1 MRLGASFSALAHRLR
16 RSIVAVAQGTRRGLS
31 ANSGAKFLARR
42 AAVGARRRQPLG
54 GRFISVVDR
63 NLPVL
68 FPLPAGCLVVGLVVY
83 PLVYTLILST
93 RSYDLGFRSYSF
105 VGLGHYATL
114 LTSQQFWDA
123 FARTFYFTVLSVA
136 GSIILGMVMALI
148 LNREFRGAR
157 WARTAFLLPM
167 VATPVATSLVWM
179 MMFNPT
185 LGVLNYL
192 LEAVGLPP
200 SVWVADPQLAIPSIV
215 LVDVWHFAPFAML
228 ILLAGLR
235 SLPSEPFE
243 SAMMDGASRWQIFWR
258 ITVPLLQPV
267 LVVVLIFRTIN
278 SLKVFDIIWV
288 ITSGGPGFSSETLYV
303 YAYNQAFKYLDIGY
317 GSAVIVVF
325 TAIVAGA
332 SVVWI
337 HARERAWT

>member
-1 MRLGASFSALAHRLR
+1 MTPRASVLPSAPT
-16 RSIVAVAQGTRRGLS
+16 RSRNA
-31 ANSGAKFLARR
+31 
-42 AAVGARRRQPLG
+42 GARLIG
-54 GRFISVVDR
+54 AIDR
-63 NLPVL
+63 NLAIV
-68 FPLPAGCLVVGLVVY
+68 FPLPALCLVAGLMVY
-83 PLVYTLILST
+83 PLVYTLVLST

-105 VGLGHYATL
+105 AGLSHYVATL
-114 LTSQQFWDA
+114 ANQRFWDA
-123 FARTFYFTVLSVA
+123 FARTFYFAALSVA
-136 GSIILGMVMALI
+136 GSIVLGMIMALI
-148 LNREFRGAR
+148 LNRDFRGAR

-192 LEAVGLPP
+192 LGLIGLPP
-200 SVWVADPQLAIPSIV
+200 SLWVADPALAIPSIV

-235 SLPSEPFE
+235 SLPREPFE
-243 SAMMDGASRWQIFWR
+243 SAMIDGASRWQMFWR

-267 LVVVLIFRTIN
+267 LVVVLIFRIID
-278 SLKVFDIIWV
+278 SLKVFDLIWV
-288 ITSGGPGFSSETLYV
+288 ITAGGPGFASETLYV

-325 TAIVAGA
+325 TAIVAAA

-337 HARERAWT
+337 RARERAWA

>member
-1 MRLGASFSALAHRLR
+1 MRSGPKSNRALSLSPRDAGVVAGHRSF
-16 RSIVAVAQGTRRGLS
+16 
-31 ANSGAKFLARR
+31 
-42 AAVGARRRQPLG
+42 GAR
-54 GRFISVVDR
+54 VVRGIDR
-63 NLPVL
+63 NLPIIL
-68 FPLPAGCLVVGLVVY
+68 PLPALCLVAMLMLYPVVY
-83 PLVYTLILST
+83 TVILST
-93 RSYDLGFRSYSF
+93 RRYDLDLGSYSF
-105 VGLGHYATL
+105 VGLSQYASV
-114 LTSQQFWDA
+114 LTSERFWNA
-123 FARTFYFTVLSVA
+123 FARTFYFTALSVA
-136 GSIILGMVMALI
+136 ASIVLGMVMALI

-192 LEAVGLPP
+192 LSLVGLPP
-200 SVWVADPQLAIPSIV
+200 SVWVADPGLAIPSLV

-258 ITVPLLQPV
+258 ITVPLLMPM
-267 LVVVLIFRTIN
+267 LVVVLIFRTID

-288 ITSGGPGFSSETLYV
+288 ITAGGPGFSSETLYV
-303 YAYNQAFKYLDIGY
+303 YAYNEAFKYLDIGY
-317 GSAVIVVF
+317 GSAVIVIF
-325 TAIVAGA
+325 TAIVAAA
-332 SVVWI
+332 SLVWI
-337 HARERAWT
+337 RARERAWA